1 MKIYSKTTY
10 IVIGIIGLIVLSIC
24 FLVVN
29 DDSQSTKEGP
39 TTPEESN
46 PQVPSIRPSQYSL
59 PLSKTPNP
67 DTSELLDEDVKFDEA
82 VKFTEELDR
91 AIAALEQL
99 DREAQDQLNDK
110 PPRTDQPSG
119 IIAHLKAFRESS
131 EEYKELD
138 RQFESLTQQHTQLR
152 NQASEAAQRWV
163 AVNEELHRIPVLT
176 EKQKQDILRTLE
188 QRKDELPPGGMQE
201 VLQLLRNAD
210 ERQEERKQLERS
222 YQELFDKGK
231 QLDKEI
237 RLVSEQIGS
246 VNRDIISLHHRHG
259 LPGTHEEVREALQ
272 KEQEQ

>member
-46 PQVPSIRPSQYSL
+46 PQVPSIRSSQSSL

-138 RQFESLTQQHTQLR
+138 RQFEFLIQQHTQLR

-163 AVNEELHRIPVLT
+163 AVNEERHRIPVLT

-201 VLQLLRNAD
+201 VLQLLRIHGGEQWLFRALACLYREKVFVFMTSLNAVIINH
-210 ERQEERKQLERS
+210 QRKVDQK
-222 YQELFDKGK
+222 FT
-231 QLDKEI
+231 
-237 RLVSEQIGS
+237 V
-246 VNRDIISLHHRHG
+246 DISAVHHR
-259 LPGTHEEVREALQ
+259 LCASVA
-272 KEQEQ
+272 